1 MYTRPSHVSLLVD
14 GEVLH
19 ISHTQRILGLKAALV
34 YETRQRLAV
43 LLFHAHVRIDPTAC
57 VFAHVCP
64 NKLVQSRLR
73 VASQHAKQGCIFCF
87 RKWDMDAGVCLFFC
101 KQPKQPMKWS
111 MVVTV
116 RVVFC
121 NTRQSVRRSCEKTCD
136 CVKKNRHHTALRWS
150 VLSDTHCFFDSI
162 YVGFYRLGTRMC
174 SNVA

>member
-1 MYTRPSHVSLLVD
+1 MYTRPSQVSLLVD

-19 ISHTQRILGLKAALV
+19 ICHTQRILGLKAALV

-87 RKWDMDAGVCLFFC
+87 RKWDKEAGVCLFFANNYEMIKGC
-101 KQPKQPMKWS
+101 Y
-111 MVVTV
+111 
-116 RVVFC
+116 RVC
-121 NTRQSVRRSCEKTCD
+121 RILQHRAKRATQ
-136 CVKKNRHHTALRWS
+136 L
-150 VLSDTHCFFDSI
+150 
-162 YVGFYRLGTRMC
+162 
-174 SNVA
+174 